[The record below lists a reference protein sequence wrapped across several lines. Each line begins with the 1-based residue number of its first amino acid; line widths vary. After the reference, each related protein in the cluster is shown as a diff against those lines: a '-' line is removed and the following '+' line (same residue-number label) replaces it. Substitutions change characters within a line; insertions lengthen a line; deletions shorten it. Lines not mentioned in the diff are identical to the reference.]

1 MRWVFALAL
10 ILGMLSL
17 IGWSMLHGKRA
28 GRSDQKSQTRTP
40 RAIAAAVTFGMGG
53 LSASY
58 AGWSLGLAIVV
69 ATAAAALAAWYAGT
83 VTAPGGEG
91 RD

>member
-1 MRWVFALAL
+1 
-10 ILGMLSL
+10 
-17 IGWSMLHGKRA
+17 
-28 GRSDQKSQTRTP
+28 
-40 RAIAAAVTFGMGG
+40 MGG